1 MGKGMFGYYFDLAL
15 RSLTR
20 HKALTALMVLAIAL
34 GIGTSMTTIT
44 VLHVLAGDPLPGRSD
59 TLYYPQIDARDDSG
73 AMPGNEPPEQ
83 LTLID
88 GLNLLRAKRADR
100 QALMTGGSVP
110 VQPDAA
116 ATDPF
121 YVEARYTTADFFTMF
136 DAQFRYGRS
145 WDADDDEAKARDVV
159 ISSALNERLF
169 GGTNSVGRTLRMADS
184 LFRVVGVLGDWAP
197 SPHFYDLN
205 TGSYGYAEQVFIPLP
220 SALDLHLQHEGSND
234 CWGNGTGGVGRIY
247 PSPSCVWM
255 QFWVQLDT
263 PAKAADYK
271 AFLIHYSQQ
280 QKALGRFM
288 KAPNVRLRNVMQ
300 WLAYQ
305 QVVPD
310 DVRLQAGLA
319 FGFLLVCLVNTVGL
333 MLAKFLRRG
342 PELSVRRALGASRR
356 ALFAQLLVESGVVGV
371 VGGVGGLLLALL
383 GLWVVRHR
391 PADYAALAH
400 LDPEMLLATFL
411 LALGASLLAGLLPA
425 WRACQVAPALQLKS
439 H

>member
-1 MGKGMFGYYFDLAL
+1 MFGYYFDLAL
-15 RSLTR
+15 RGLR
-20 HKALTALMVLAIAL
+20 RNRALTALMVLAIAL
-34 GIGTSMTTIT
+34 GIGTSMTTLT
-44 VLHVLAGDPLPGRSD
+44 VLHVLSGDPLSGRGG

-73 AMPGNEPPEQ
+73 NMPGKEPPEQ

-88 GLNLLRAKRADR
+88 GVNLLRAKRADR
-100 QALMTGGSVP
+100 QALMTGGSLP
-110 VQPDAA
+110 VQPDSAA
-116 ATDPF
+116 IDPF
-121 YVEARYTTADFFTMF
+121 YVEARYTTADFFAMF
-136 DAQFRYGRS
+136 GAQFRYGHG
-145 WDADDDEAKARDVV
+145 WDVADDEAKARDVV
-159 ISSALNERLF
+159 ISGELNERLF
-169 GGTNSVGRTLRMADS
+169 GGANSVGHTLRMADS

-205 TGSYGYAEQVFIPLP
+205 TGSYGYAEQVFIPLQ
-220 SALDLHLQHEGSND
+220 SALDLHLQHEGSSD

-271 AFLIHYSQQ
+271 AFLIHYSEQ

-300 WLAYQ
+300 WLAYE

-310 DVRLQAGLA
+310 DVRMQTGLA

-342 PELSVRRALGASRR
+342 AELSVRRALGASRR
-356 ALFAQLLVESGVVGV
+356 ALFAQLLIESGVVGL
-371 VGGVGGLLLALL
+371 VGGAGGLLLALL

-391 PADYAALAH
+391 PSNYAALAH
-400 LDPEMLLATFL
+400 IDPAMLLTTFL
-411 LALGASLLAGLLPA
+411 LALGTSLLAGLLPA